1 MIQFKPLTKSLVP
14 QFGAA
19 FKINHPT
26 WAPLND
32 AQKSDLLVSLMNTA
46 VPQRTTVDFSPFHYT
61 LYDTMAGGGSST
73 IVYTSSDAIAY
84 QGIKPQIETVLEQ
97 HKANLQNGKAAL
109 NDTLIDK
116 ASPLGQFLEKYHSIT
131 SSFTKVF
138 SFEAF
143 LNDLKTKNV
152 DLKTGEIN

>member
-1 MIQFKPLTKSLVP
+1 MIQLKSFTP

-19 FKINHPT
+19 FRINNPT

-32 AQKSDLLVSLMNTA
+32 AQKSDLLVSLMKTA
-46 VPQRTTVDFSPFHYT
+46 IPQRTTVDFSPYHYA
-61 LYDTMAGGGSST
+61 LYDTMAGGGNGT
-73 IVYTSSDAIAY
+73 IVYTGDDAMAY
-84 QGIKPQIETVLEQ
+84 QALKPQIDNALEQ
-97 HKANLQNGKAAL
+97 YKANLQNGNAAL

-116 ASPLGQFLEKYHSIT
+116 ESPLGKFLAKYHSVT

-138 SFEAF
+138 SFDKF